1 MKPIQQQI
9 LKVLSDRG
17 DAVATDI
24 RFLLMVYKKYSINEV
39 VAVLTH
45 LRKIGLVKL
54 VVWKNITQ
62 GKLRWSITNEGR
74 IKLKELESG
83 N

>member
-9 LKVLSDRG
+9 LKVLSDRV